1 MFTNTIDRY
10 AIYTLIVNYIH
21 AVSKKKGG
29 STVQL
34 FLKPGDTK
42 LDFVGAEGKYIVT
55 GSSADAQK
63 AYEGLI
69 EKDQVYLKKVLLY
82 ESKVRQESG
91 NMKLRSDMKDS
102 LSKAKTA
109 RKKVYESFILQHP
122 NNDLSLYAMKIYSMT
137 NVANPVEVKSLLS
150 KMGKEL
156 QNTEEMIEIRKSAEY
171 NEQFMI
177 GVKAPDFTQT
187 DTSGTAITLSSLQGQ
202 YVMIDFW
209 ASWCKPCRAQNPTLL
224 RLFKKYKD
232 NGFTILGVSLDGK
245 KEAWTKA
252 IRDDKLEWL
261 HVSDLKSWKNAVA
274 QQYNISSVP
283 QNYLL
288 DSQGVII
295 GINLDE
301 QDLEDLL
308 DKQLVKS
315 K

>member
-1 MFTNTIDRY
+1 
-10 AIYTLIVNYIH
+10 
-21 AVSKKKGG
+21 
-29 STVQL
+29 
-34 FLKPGDTK
+34 
-42 LDFVGAEGKYIVT
+42 
-55 GSSADAQK
+55 
-63 AYEGLI
+63 
-69 EKDQVYLKKVLLY
+69 
-82 ESKVRQESG
+82 
-91 NMKLRSDMKDS
+91 
-102 LSKAKTA
+102 
-109 RKKVYESFILQHP
+109 
-122 NNDLSLYAMKIYSMT
+122 
-137 NVANPVEVKSLLS
+137 
-150 KMGKEL
+150 
-156 QNTEEMIEIRKSAEY
+156 
-171 NEQFMI
+171 MI